1 MDNILGWIV
10 IILAGGF
17 SLILC
22 LYMVLSLF
30 VVAGYKFYR
39 KFRYG
44 ISLFDQSCQEDMN
57 MDIVV
62 IIMGIIAVV
71 AGVAGFVMEHSNT
84 ESDQ

>member
-1 MDNILGWIV
+1 MIRGTYVIKFLYFEYAKIKELEIMDNILGWIV
-10 IILAGGF
+10 IIIAGGF

-44 ISLFDQSCQEDMN
+44 ISLFD
-57 MDIVV
+57 
-62 IIMGIIAVV
+62 
-71 AGVAGFVMEHSNT
+71 
-84 ESDQ
+84 

>member
-1 MDNILGWIV
+1 MSSILGWIV

-44 ISLFDQSCQEDMN
+44 ISLFD
-57 MDIVV
+57 
-62 IIMGIIAVV
+62 
-71 AGVAGFVMEHSNT
+71 
-84 ESDQ
+84 